1 MSRTD
6 HGHEPATTGG
16 TTVFRNEMPYYEILS
31 TEGLETI
38 ERGWKRLV
46 SEIGIEF
53 LHDEALELFRAAGQ
67 KVEDAVVRLDPE
79 FVLEQVAKAPGRFH
93 LRARNPEHSVTLGG
107 RDMVFPC
114 VSGPPF
120 FRVGDERRD
129 GTMADYELMAKLVQ
143 RFGDLDMTTM
153 PMVEPNDLPLDSR
166 HLDMLHACFT
176 LTDKPAFGSALSSV
190 NAVDCIRMAEIVHTG
205 TPLYSPPGADG
216 LPTTSIMT
224 IVNVNSPLRYDGRM
238 LEALLAYAA
247 AGQGVVV
254 TPFLLMGAMSPVSI
268 VSALAQQTAES
279 LAGIALMQ
287 LVRPG
292 APAVMG
298 SFLST
303 TDMQSG
309 SPGFGGPESAKGLYA
324 SGQIARRYGLPW
336 RAGGGGLTSSQT
348 VDAQAAYEA
357 FNTLLAAFQAGAN
370 LVVQSAGWLESGLV
384 SSPDKLVLDVE
395 IMRMLR
401 EQLAPLAV
409 DDAALAFDAHD
420 EVRHGG
426 HFLGAAHT
434 LERFRTCFYRP
445 MLSSTENFERWVSKG
460 SRDTAT
466 RAGEIWRAQLEAYE
480 PPPLDDA
487 VRAELLDYVNRRR
500 TELGD

>member
-1 MSRTD
+1 MFRTD
-6 HGHEPATTGG
+6 
-16 TTVFRNEMPYYEILS
+16 MPYYEILS
-31 TEGLETI
+31 PEGLETI
-38 ERGWKRLV
+38 ERGWQRLV

-67 KVEDAVVRLDPE
+67 KVEDNVVKLDPE
-79 FVLEQVAKAPGRFH
+79 FVLEQVAKAPREFG
-93 LRARNPEHSVTLGG
+93 LRARNPEHSVILGG
-107 RDMVFPC
+107 RNMVFPC

-120 FRVGDERRD
+120 FRMGDERRD
-129 GTMADYELMAKLVQ
+129 GTLADYELMGKLVQ
-143 RFGDLDMTTM
+143 HFPELDMATM
-153 PMVEPNDLPLDSR
+153 PMIEPNDRPLDSR
-166 HLDMLHACFT
+166 HLDMLYASFT
-176 LTDKPAFGSALSSV
+176 LTDKPIFGSALS
-190 NAVDCIRMAEIVHTG
+190 NANALDSIEAARIVHHG
-205 TPLYSPPGADG
+205 HDLFVPAGEG
-216 LPTTSIMT
+216 GRPTTSIMT
-224 IVNVNSPLRYDGRM
+224 IVNVNSPLRYDDRM
-238 LEALLAYAA
+238 LEALLRYAE

-254 TPFLLMGAMSPVSI
+254 TPFLLMGAMAPVTV

-292 APAVMG
+292 TPAVMG

-303 TDMQSG
+303 IDMQSG
-309 SPGFGGPESAKGLYA
+309 SPAFGGPESAKGLYA

-348 VDAQAAYEA
+348 LDAQAAYEA

-384 SSPDKLVLDVE
+384 SSPDKLVMDVE
-395 IMRMLR
+395 LLRVLR
-401 EQLAPLAV
+401 EQFSPLVV
-409 DDAALAFDAHD
+409 DEEALAFGAHD

-434 LERFRTCFYRP
+434 MERFRTCFYRP
-445 MLSSTENFERWVSKG
+445 LLSSTENFERWARLG
-460 SRDTAT
+460 ARDAAV
-466 RAGEIWRAQLEAYE
+466 RAGEIWRKAVEAYE

-487 VRAELLDYVNRRR
+487 VRAELLDFVNRRR
-500 TELGD
+500 AELGD

>member
-1 MSRTD
+1 M
-6 HGHEPATTGG
+6 
-16 TTVFRNEMPYYEILS
+16 FRNDMPYYEIIS
-31 TEGLETI
+31 PEGLETI

-53 LHDEALELFRAAGQ
+53 LHEEALELFRAAGQ
-67 KVEDAVVRLDPE
+67 KVEDSVVHLDPE
-79 FVLEQVAKAPGRFH
+79 FVLEMVAKAPSEFH
-93 LRARNPEHSVTLGG
+93 LRARNPEHSVVLGG
-107 RDMVFPC
+107 RNMVFPC

-120 FRVGDERRD
+120 FRTGDERRD
-129 GTMADYELMAKLVQ
+129 GTLSDYELMAKLVQ
-143 RFGDLDMTTM
+143 SFPQLDMATM
-153 PMVEPNDLPLDSR
+153 PMIEPNDRPLDSR
-166 HLDMLHACFT
+166 HLDMLYASFT
-176 LTDKPAFGSALSSV
+176 LTDKPIFGSALS
-190 NAVDCIRMAEIVHTG
+190 NANALDSIEAARIVHRG
-205 TPLYSPPGADG
+205 HDLFVPAGDDG
-216 LPTTSIMT
+216 RPTTSIMT
-224 IVNVNSPLRYDGRM
+224 IVNVNSPLRYDDRM
-238 LEALLAYAA
+238 LEALLRYAE

-254 TPFLLMGAMSPVSI
+254 TPFLLMGAMAPVST

-292 APAVMG
+292 TPAVMG

-309 SPGFGGPESAKGLYA
+309 SPAFGGPESAKGLYA

-336 RAGGGGLTSSQT
+336 RAGGGGLPSSQT
-348 VDAQAAYEA
+348 LDAQAAYEA

-384 SSPDKLVLDVE
+384 SSPDKLVMDVE
-395 IMRMLR
+395 LLRVLR
-401 EQLAPLAV
+401 EQFSPLVV
-409 DDAALAFDAHD
+409 DEDALAFEAHD

-434 LERFRTCFYRP
+434 MTRFRTCFYRP

-460 SRDTAT
+460 GRDTAT
-466 RAGEIWRAQLEAYE
+466 RAGEIWRDVVEKYE
-480 PPPLDDA
+480 LPAMDA
-487 VRAELLDYVNRRR
+487 SVHDELLAFVNRRR